1 MIFTNQTKKE
11 MEQKYDIIVIGAG
24 SGGLVAAT
32 TAKRKGYKVAL
43 LEKNKIGGECTH
55 YGCVPS
61 KAFLNSAKM
70 FEGTKH
76 LSEKYGIAGIT
87 VSGTL
92 DFGSVMEGV
101 DKIVQKI
108 YSHET
113 PDVFEK
119 LGIDVFVDKSGAS
132 FIDSHT
138 LQIGND
144 ILKFDYAI
152 ICTGSS
158 PVKLDLPGSSEVNFL
173 HNENFWDIRELP
185 KSIVFIGGGVISA
198 EIGQA
203 LTRFGSKVSIL
214 DHNNTILK
222 VLDKEVIS
230 LIKEI
235 LEKEGVSI
243 ITNANLKEFKKLN
256 DKEVV
261 YFEQN
266 GKIVELETDKIFV
279 AAGRKPNING
289 LNLENAG
296 IEYDNKAIHTNL
308 FLQTSAPNI
317 YSCGDVTSPAKFTH
331 TASHQAE
338 IVIKNI
344 IENNVKENDLSILPW
359 AIFTEPE
366 IAHVGLS
373 EKQARDKFGDSIQ
386 IFKVDATIDRYR
398 TDRNEIGFVKVIF
411 DKDNLVI
418 GADAIGANAGEWIQL
433 LTLAIK
439 NKIPAESLADTIFAY
454 PTYSEIV
461 KKVFTRFLRTKE

>member
-1 MIFTNQTKKE
+1 
-11 MEQKYDIIVIGAG
+11 MEQKYDVIVIGAG

-32 TAKRKGYKVAL
+32 TAKRKGYRVAL

-70 FEGTKH
+70 FEATKH
-76 LSEKYGIAGIT
+76 LSEKYALSGIT

-119 LGIDVFVDKSGAS
+119 LGIDIFVNTSGAS

-138 LQIGND
+138 VQIGSD

-152 ICTGSS
+152 VCTGSS
-158 PVKLDLPGSSEVNFL
+158 PVIIDIPGSSEMEFL
-173 HNENFWDIRELP
+173 HNENFWSVRALP

-203 LTRFGSKVSIL
+203 LARFGSKVFIL
-214 DHNNTILK
+214 DSNDTILK
-222 VLDKEVIS
+222 VLDQEVIS
-230 LIKEI
+230 IIQKS
-235 LEKEGVSI
+235 LEDEGVSF
-243 ITNANLKEFKKLN
+243 ITNATLKEFKKDHNKKL
-256 DKEVV
+256 VV
-261 YFEQN
+261 FEQN
-266 GKIVELETDKIFV
+266 NKIVELETDSIFI
-279 AAGRKPNING
+279 AAGRKPNILG

-296 IEYDNKAIHTNL
+296 IDYDNKAIITNK
-308 FLQTSAPNI
+308 FLQTSVAHI
-317 YSCGDVTSPAKFTH
+317 FSCGDVTSPVKFTH

-338 IVIKNI
+338 IIIKNI
-344 IENNVKENDLSILPW
+344 MENNVKENDLSILPW
-359 AIFTEPE
+359 VIFTEPE

-386 IFKVDATIDRYR
+386 IFKVDATIDRYK
-398 TDRNEIGFVKVIF
+398 TDRNEIGFLKVIF
-411 DKDNLVI
+411 DKDNQVI
-418 GADAIGANAGEWIQL
+418 GADAIGAHAGEWIQL

-439 NKIPAESLADTIFAY
+439 NKISADSMADTIFAY

-461 KKVFTRFLRTKE
+461 KKVFSRFLRNKE

>member
-1 MIFTNQTKKE
+1 MI
-11 MEQKYDIIVIGAG
+11 QKYDVIVIGAG

-32 TAKRKGYKVAL
+32 SAKRKGYKVAL

-61 KAFLNSAKM
+61 KALLNAAKM
-70 FEGTKH
+70 FEATKH
-76 LSEKYGIAGIT
+76 LSEKYGIAEIT

-92 DFGSVMEGV
+92 DFESVMEGV

-138 LQIGND
+138 VQIGND

-158 PVKLDLPGSSEVNFL
+158 PVKIDIPGSSEMEFL
-173 HNENFWDIRELP
+173 HNENFWNIRELP

-214 DHNNTILK
+214 DNNDTILK
-222 VLDKEVIS
+222 VLDKEVITVIRKS
-230 LIKEI
+230 
-235 LEKEGVSI
+235 LEKEGASI
-243 ITNANLKEFKKLN
+243 ITNANLKEFKKG
-256 DKEVV
+256 KGKKIVV
-261 YFEQN
+261 FEQN
-266 GKIVELETDKIFV
+266 NKIVEIETDSIFI
-279 AAGRKPNING
+279 AAGRKPNIKG
-289 LNLENAG
+289 LNLENAS
-296 IEYDNKAIHTNL
+296 IDYDNKAIHTNS
-308 FLQTSAPNI
+308 FLQTSSPHI
-317 YSCGDVTSPAKFTH
+317 YSCGDVTSTAKFTH

-386 IFKVDATIDRYR
+386 VFKVDATIDRFM
-398 TDRNEIGFVKVIF
+398 TDRNEIGFLKVIF

-418 GADAIGANAGEWIQL
+418 GADAIGAHAGEWIQL

-439 NKIPAESLADTIFAY
+439 NKISAESMADTIFAY

-461 KKVFTRFLRTKE
+461 KKVFTRFLRTKK